1 VSATSYSDDST
12 FLSMMAVGETL
23 AGRSNGSGFPGTLS
37 EGKYL
42 IATHSPHGRRSRYD
56 AETKQPGIPSKAERT
71 WADRT

>member
-42 IATHSPHGRRSRYD
+42 IATHSPLGSESWLLANPNRRRRVPHLP
-56 AETKQPGIPSKAERT
+56 KMLG
-71 WADRT
+71 